1 MSDSIDDGGPA
12 YPVLGYYEDGK
23 FKQGAQTA
31 YHEGWHEGMSLR
43 DYFAGHIV
51 AGLLANSSYEDYQP
65 APLAMSAYDIAD
77 AMIVAR
83 KVGAK

>member
-12 YPVLGYYEDGK
+12 FPSPHYNNDELS
-23 FKQGAQTA
+23 
-31 YHEGWHEGMSLR
+31 GMSLR
-43 DYFAGHIV
+43 DYFAGQIV
-51 AGLLANSSYEDYQP
+51 AGLLANSSYEDYRP
-65 APLAMSAYDIAD
+65 APLAMSAYEVAD